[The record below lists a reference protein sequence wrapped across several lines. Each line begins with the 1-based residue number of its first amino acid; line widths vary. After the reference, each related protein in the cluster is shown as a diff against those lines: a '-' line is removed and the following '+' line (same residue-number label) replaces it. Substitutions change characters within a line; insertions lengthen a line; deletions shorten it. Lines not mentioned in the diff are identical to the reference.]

1 MLESSDCG
9 YDDVERIVNG
19 TRRVGG
25 DRDGTEREGLEGVM
39 VCTDSLGVIPE
50 FKLVKTDW

>member
-9 YDDVERIVNG
+9 YDDVERIVDG

-39 VCTDSLGVIPE
+39 VCTGCLDVVLE
-50 FKLVKTDW
+50 LVNADW